1 MSTLSHQK
9 FYTNPS
15 PASKV
20 EIQNTTTCA
29 ADRGSSEFS
38 YSWVQ
43 QKLVC
48 KILPHFKLQIISNNC
63 NDNDNNIILLI

>member
-1 MSTLSHQK
+1 MSTLSHQMS
-9 FYTNPS
+9 YPNPS

-20 EIQNTTTCA
+20 EIQNTATCA

-38 YSWVQ
+38 YGQV
-43 QKLVC
+43 LVC

-63 NDNDNNIILLI
+63 NDNDNEIILLT